1 MFSNPDAARV
11 RAELQRPLVEDE
23 PMPAFAQVD
32 MLERWRQDEVARPR
46 GVKRERSCSTEE
58 LEIPLPKRQLATT
71 TWQEPG
77 PPLVPQ
83 RTVRVNWDIPPP
95 PPTPRRPVLNWGDIP
110 EDAVPIVRQNAFGP
124 GSLTSP
130 TSIYSCPVVER
141 RFANPLFP

>member
-1 MFSNPDAARV
+1 MFSNQDVARV

-32 MLERWRQDEVARPR
+32 MFERWRQDEVARPR
-46 GVKRERSCSTEE
+46 GVKRERSWHTDET
-58 LEIPLPKRQLATT
+58 EIPLPKRQLATT

-77 PPLVPQ
+77 PPLVPT
-83 RTVRVNWDIPPP
+83 RTVRVNWDPPPP
-95 PPTPRRPVLNWGDIP
+95 PPTPRRPVLNWGAIP

-124 GSLTSP
+124 GARSP
-130 TSIYSCPVVER
+130 TAVDECPVIER